1 MSDIKRQ
8 FVIRPGISES
18 IPCFK
23 VYFMAVM
30 HNGREPGYYKWEY
43 KREKHHLLIARAI
56 TGNSSLTWKD
66 LAQTGYPTFRT
77 PISEAQ
83 EKNIARIIKKYI
95 RAGGVKIKN
104 DN

>member
-1 MSDIKRQ
+1 MSDIERQ
-8 FVIRPGISES
+8 FVIRPGISEEY
-18 IPCFK
+18 PELK
-23 VYFMAVM
+23 VYFAITL
-30 HNGREPGYYKWEY
+30 HNGKEPGYYKWAFY
-43 KREKHHLLIARAI
+43 RYRDHLLIAKAI
-56 TGNSSLTWKD
+56 TGNESLTMEELTKKE
-66 LAQTGYPTFRT
+66 YPTFRT